1 MNGAFT
7 IETDLSLLQRFATA
21 GDHAAFAE
29 IIRRYAGMVFATC
42 HRVLRDAARAED
54 AAQETFYRL
63 MRRPEAVSHSLGAWL
78 HTAATNL
85 AVDSL
90 RSESAR
96 QRREHEYAA
105 EIAQA
110 HADAIH
116 EVSHWSELSPKIDQA
131 MAELPESDRLL
142 LIAHFL
148 QGRPQNELAAEAKV
162 SNATM
167 SRRVRDA
174 AGALQQ
180 KLRRSGMSL
189 SPLAFIG
196 LLHDHGMQAIPVS
209 LSTELGKMTLFSG
222 IRAVLRTGIIS
233 THPPIAWTAAAVLLI
248 SLTFGAVTAWLG
260 DHGSQSAGNPVSFT
274 IQNPANR

>member
-1 MNGAFT
+1 MTGAFT
-7 IETDLSLLQRFATA
+7 TETDLSLLRRFATA

-29 IIRRYAGMVFATC
+29 IIRRYAGMVFSTC
-42 HRVLRDAARAED
+42 HRVLHDAARAED

-78 HTAATNL
+78 HTAATNP

-96 QRREHEYAA
+96 RHRENEYAGEIAREHEDS
-105 EIAQA
+105 IR
-110 HADAIH
+110 
-116 EVSHWSELSPKIDQA
+116 EVSHWSDLSPKIDQA
-131 MAELPESDRLL
+131 MAELHESDRLL

-148 QGRPQNELAAEAKV
+148 QGRPQNDLAAEAKV

-167 SRRVRDA
+167 SRRVRSA
-174 AGALQQ
+174 AEALQQ
-180 KLRRSGMSL
+180 KLRGVGLSL
-189 SPLAFIG
+189 SPLALIG

-209 LSTELGKMTLFSG
+209 LSTELGKMRLVSG
-222 IRAVLRTGIIS
+222 VRAMLKAGTVS
-233 THPPIAWTAAAVLLI
+233 SKPSIAWTTAAVLLV
-248 SLTFGAVTAWLG
+248 SLTAGALTAWLG
-260 DHGSQSAGNPVSFT
+260 DHGAHRPGNPVSFT